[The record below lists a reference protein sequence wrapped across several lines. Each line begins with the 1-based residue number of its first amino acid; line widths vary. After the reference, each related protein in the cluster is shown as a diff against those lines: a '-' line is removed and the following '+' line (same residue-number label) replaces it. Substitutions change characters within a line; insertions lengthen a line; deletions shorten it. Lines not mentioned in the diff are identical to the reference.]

1 MSCDHGRD
9 VLEPLIGELMDRLQ
23 GKVCPRCAALTLTLT
38 ALQLV
43 LDGYP
48 AKDHDFEVEA
58 LRAFLADLHAEFK
71 QQRPTLQ

>member
-1 MSCDHGRD
+1 MPA
-9 VLEPLIGELMDRLQ
+9 L
-23 GKVCPRCAALTLTLT
+23 RCAALTLTLT